1 MCNDENMMLVVSI
14 KFHICS
20 ILQGRQYNKDGDLE
34 QWWEQEIID
43 NFKEK
48 AQCIVNQYDNF
59 LVPEANMTVSI
70 TERLTG
76 PANKFLLVDFTVT

>member
-1 MCNDENMMLVVSI
+1 MNNMMMILLL
-14 KFHICS
+14 KFPLHS
-20 ILQGRQYNKDGDLE
+20 ILLGRQYNKDGDLE

-76 PANKFLLVDFTVT
+76 PTSRFLLADFSVT